1 MKDAEH
7 LEQVAVIRW
16 FDAQHSALRG
26 RLFAVPNGGHRHVA
40 VAAKLKAEGVRPGVP
55 DLWLPVQRQGFAGLV
70 IEMKA
75 GKGRLSSNQQDWLG
89 FLGEQGYMA
98 VVCVGADAAIQTIKD
113 YLQ

>member
-1 MKDAEH
+1 MRDAEH
-7 LEQVAVIRW
+7 REQVAVIRW

-70 IEMKA
+70 IELKA
-75 GKGRLSSNQQDWLG
+75 EGGRLQTSQADWLA
-89 FLGEQGYMA
+89 FLSEQGYMA
-98 VVCVGADAAIQTIKD
+98 VVCVGADAAIQTIAD
-113 YLQ
+113 YLK